1 LAAYFFDSSALAK
14 CYINE
19 TGSIWVRAI
28 TAPLSGHELY
38 VLEIVEVEVVSAIV
52 RRGKGGSLTRTAV
65 ATALAQFRHDLS
77 TDYTAL
83 GISAQLLAA
92 ASFLAE
98 RHELR
103 AYDALQL
110 AAAVELNQFRSTAA
124 QSTLIL
130 VSADIELNVAAR
142 ANGLTV
148 EDPNSH
154 P

>member
-14 CYINE
+14 CYISE
-19 TGSIWVRAI
+19 TGSAWVRGI
-28 TAPLSGHELY
+28 TTPLAGNELH
-38 VLEIVEVEVVSAIV
+38 VLQVVEVEVVSAIV
-52 RRGKGGSLTRTAV
+52 RRRKGGSLTPLGA
-65 ATALAQFRHDLS
+65 ATALAQLRSDLN
-77 TDYTAL
+77 TGYTAL
-83 GISAQLLAA
+83 RISKQLLAA

-98 RHELR
+98 PHELR

-148 EDPNSH
+148 EDLNSH